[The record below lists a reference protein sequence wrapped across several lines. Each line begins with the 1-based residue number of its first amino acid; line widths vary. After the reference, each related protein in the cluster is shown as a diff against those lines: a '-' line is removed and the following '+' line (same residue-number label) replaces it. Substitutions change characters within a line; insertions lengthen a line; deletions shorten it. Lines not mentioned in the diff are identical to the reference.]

1 MLGSLLKISCEAD
14 VARATSGVVS
24 TATAVKLINSITG
37 CVNHGKL
44 SRHDIIRSVFA
55 LLVGDVEVVQEDEL
69 LVRWCSRA
77 SLDASTDVLP
87 FHRIGRPQSARAAC

>member
-1 MLGSLLKISCEAD
+1 
-14 VARATSGVVS
+14 VS

-69 LVRWCSRA
+69 LVRLCSQI
-77 SLDASTDVLP
+77 SFD
-87 FHRIGRPQSARAAC
+87 ARALRSILPLHRLSSKCSGSMQSPSTWPTC

>member
-1 MLGSLLKISCEAD
+1 MRFLSPASLKMAYNEHAILHAMP
-14 VARATSGVVS
+14 GVVS
-24 TATAVKLINSITG
+24 TATAVKLINGITG

-69 LVRWCSRA
+69 LVRGCR
-77 SLDASTDVLP
+77 STVV
-87 FHRIGRPQSARAAC
+87 GGEG